1 MAEISLKIN
10 GTLVDVDEFTA
21 SVLGDIITTQN
32 PGSKT
37 VVDAVNNAG
46 GESYVEIFS
55 SKPMDDVFEV
65 TVNGTTNGRKYIKT
79 GKGTRSVI
87 VERFRLALSAAK
99 WQIEVTTVYDGE
111 TSATKKDST
120 VRKMAAV

>member
-1 MAEISLKIN
+1 MADITLKIN
-10 GTLVDVDEFTA
+10 GTFVDVDEFTA

-55 SKPMDDVFEV
+55 SKPLDDVFEV

-87 VERFRLALSAAK
+87 VERFRLALNAAK
-99 WQIEVTTVYDGE
+99 WQTEVTTVYDGE
-111 TSATKKDST
+111 TPAKKDNT